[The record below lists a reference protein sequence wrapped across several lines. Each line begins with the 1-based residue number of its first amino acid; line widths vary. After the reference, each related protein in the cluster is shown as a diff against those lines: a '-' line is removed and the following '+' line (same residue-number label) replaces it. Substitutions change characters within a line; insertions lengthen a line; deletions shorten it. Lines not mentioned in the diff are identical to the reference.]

1 MRNKDRK
8 LMEETYKKLVGALKV
23 HEGAVRNDS
32 GRHLVYRC
40 PAGKLT
46 IGYGRN
52 LEDLGLSED
61 EAKYLLEND
70 ILRCCQELAQEYP
83 WFKELEGA
91 RRDAIIN
98 IFYNLGATKFR
109 TFKNAIAAME
119 RGEYRKASKEFLDSR
134 WATQV
139 RGRALTLADMVRTNT
154 YPE

>member
-8 LMEETYKKLVGALKV
+8 IMEETYKKLIAAIKA
-23 HEGAVRNDS
+23 HEGTVMERD
-32 GRHLVYRC
+32 RHVVYRC

-52 LEDLGLSED
+52 VEDLGLSDD
-61 EAKYLLEND
+61 EAKFLLEND
-70 ILRCCQELAQEYP
+70 ILRCVQELAREYP

-98 IFYNLGATKFR
+98 IFYNLGATTFR

-119 RGEYRKASKEFLDSR
+119 RGEYKKAGAEFLDSK

-139 RGRALTLADMVRTNT
+139 RGRAIKLSDMITTNT

>member
-1 MRNKDRK
+1 MRVTDRQMK
-8 LMEETYKKLVGALKV
+8 ETYKKLIDALKV

-32 GRHLVYRC
+32 GRHLVYKC

-61 EAKYLLEND
+61 EAKLLLEND
-70 ILRCCQELAQEYP
+70 ILRCCEALGREYP
-83 WFKELEGA
+83 WFKELSGA
-91 RRDAIIN
+91 RRDAVIN

-109 TFKNAIAAME
+109 TFKKAITAME
-119 RGEYRKASKEFLDSR
+119 RREYKEAGREFLDSR

-139 RGRALTLADMVRTNT
+139 RGRALTLADMVATNE

>member
-8 LMEETYKKLVGALKV
+8 IMEETYKKLIAAIKA
-23 HEGAVRNDS
+23 HEGTVMERD
-32 GRHLVYRC
+32 RHVVYRC

-52 LEDLGLSED
+52 VEDLGLSDD
-61 EAKYLLEND
+61 EAKFLLEND
-70 ILRCCQELAQEYP
+70 ILRCVQELASEYP

-98 IFYNLGATKFR
+98 IFYNLGATTFR

-119 RGEYRKASKEFLDSR
+119 RGEYKKAGAEFLDSK

-139 RGRALTLADMVRTNT
+139 RGRALTLADMVVTNE

>member
-8 LMEETYKKLVGALKV
+8 IMEETYKKLISAIKA
-23 HEGAVRNDS
+23 HEGTVMERD
-32 GRHLVYRC
+32 RHVVYRC

-52 LEDLGLSED
+52 VEDLGLSDD
-61 EAKYLLEND
+61 EAKFLLEND
-70 ILRCCQELAQEYP
+70 ILRCVQELASEYP

-98 IFYNLGATKFR
+98 IFYNLGATTFR
-109 TFKNAIAAME
+109 TFENAVAAME
-119 RGEYRKASKEFLDSR
+119 RGEYKKAGAEFLDSK

-139 RGRALTLADMVRTNT
+139 RGRALTLADMVVTNE

>member
-8 LMEETYKKLVGALKV
+8 IMEETYKKLISAIKA
-23 HEGAVRNDS
+23 HEGTVMERD
-32 GRHLVYRC
+32 RHVVYRC

-52 LEDLGLSED
+52 VEDLGLSDD
-61 EAKYLLEND
+61 EAKFLLEND
-70 ILRCCQELAQEYP
+70 ILRCVQELASEYP

-98 IFYNLGATKFR
+98 IFYNLGATTFR
-109 TFKNAIAAME
+109 TFENAIAAME
-119 RGEYRKASKEFLDSR
+119 RGEYKKAGAEFLDSK

-139 RGRALTLADMVRTNT
+139 RGRALTLADMVVTNE